1 MEVFMTIKQYRPW
14 AVIILGLA
22 LILSPQL
29 GWAQETTDPT
39 LDDPVAESS
48 LNAVQQSR
56 VDNLA
61 QLSVELNPDEGL
73 QELGDTV
80 ADLEAQ
86 LEAMDPEDPNYE
98 DLETQL
104 DQARTDLTD
113 ALAEA
118 VGAKAAEIEAM
129 REDMGWGEICHEL
142 GLHPSVLGK
151 GHMNAY
157 GLTARTSTMTK
168 EKDQVRTRTRTRTRT
183 RDQLSKPTDR
193 SLKGG
198 LAKGHGLSSKGETSN
213 GKGLGAEKSKAGLGG
228 ASVAGG
234 GSHGH
239 GYGGKSP
246 DAGKGSDKSQG
257 KSEGKGKGKGKGNSK
272 SK

>member
-1 MEVFMTIKQYRPW
+1 MNTKQYRPW
-14 AVIILGLA
+14 AVMILGLLLA
-22 LILSPQL
+22 LAPQVA
-29 GWAQETTDPT
+29 WTAETTDPA

-61 QLSVELNPDEGL
+61 QLSVELNLDEGL
-73 QELGDTV
+73 QELGDLV

-86 LEAMDPEDPNYE
+86 LEELDPEDPSYA

-104 DQARTDLTD
+104 EQAQADLEE
-113 ALAEA
+113 AIAEA

-142 GLHPSVLGK
+142 GLHPSVLGMGFK
-151 GHMNAY
+151 NAH
-157 GLTARTSTMTK
+157 GLTARVSNMTQ
-168 EKDQVRTRTRTRTRT
+168 EEEQLQTRTRTRTRTRT
-183 RDQLSKPTDR
+183 KDQLSKPTDR

-198 LAKGHGLSSKGETSN
+198 LAKGHGLSSKGDTTT

-228 ASVAGG
+228 TSVAGNS
-234 GSHGH
+234 SHGH

-246 DAGKGSDKSQG
+246 DTGKGSDKSQG
-257 KSEGKGKGKGKGNSK
+257 KGSGKDKSQGKGSGK